1 MEKAIIQ
8 LLLAVIAV
16 AAALS
21 PPQAEAAVSCST
33 VMTDLS
39 PCINYVIYGGAQL
52 PPVNCCQG
60 IRSLYDQA
68 TSTPDR
74 QAVCSCLKSVAS
86 SATPSIITNAAS
98 LPSKCGVNIPYKISP
113 STDCST

>member
-1 MEKAIIQ
+1 MEKATIMLI
-8 LLLAVIAV
+8 LAVMAV
-16 AAALS
+16 AGAQS
-21 PPQAEAAVSCST
+21 EAAVSCST

-39 PCINYVIYGGAQL
+39 PCINYVMYGGAQL

-60 IRSLYDQA
+60 IRSLYNQA

-74 QAVCSCLKSVAS
+74 QTVCSCLKSVAN
-86 SATPSIITNAAS
+86 SATPTIITNAAS

-113 STDCST
+113 STDCSTVR

>member
-1 MEKAIIQ
+1 MEKAIIM
-8 LLLAVIAV
+8 LIMAVV
-16 AAALS
+16 AAAAAA
-21 PPQAEAAVSCST
+21 QGEAAVSCST

-39 PCINYVIYGGAQL
+39 PCINYVMYGGAQV

-60 IRSLYDQA
+60 IRSLYNQA

-74 QAVCSCLKSVAS
+74 QTVCSCLKSVAN
-86 SATPSIITNAAS
+86 SATPAIITNAAA

-113 STDCST
+113 STDCSTVR